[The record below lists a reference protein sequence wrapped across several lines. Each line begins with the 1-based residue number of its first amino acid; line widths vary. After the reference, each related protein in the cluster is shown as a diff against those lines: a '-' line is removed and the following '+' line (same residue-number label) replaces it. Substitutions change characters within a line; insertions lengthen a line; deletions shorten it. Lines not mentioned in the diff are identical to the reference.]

1 MAIIA
6 SNTGG
11 GGDFSP
17 TPQGTHLAICNM
29 VVDLGKQKGEYQG
42 VPNIKHKVYVRWE
55 LPHER
60 LTWTD
65 RDGVEK
71 EGPRV
76 VSKTYTLSLHENS
89 AMRADLVGWRGRNFT
104 AEEEV
109 AFDVANLLAKPCMVT
124 VVHKQTGEKTFANV
138 TAVSGVPKGID
149 KPTKT
154 ECDPILY
161 DPDNVGTWDNLPEW
175 LQKKI
180 DEQVTDKPNGS
191 QGAANQPFD
200 SDLDDDIPFL
210 SAFERGPRRI
220 I

>member
-42 VPNIKHKVYVRWE
+42 VPNVKHKVYVRWE

-60 LTWTD
+60 ITWTD

-89 AMRADLVGWRGRNFT
+89 ALRADLVGWRGKNFT
-104 AEEEV
+104 PEEEA
-109 AFDVANLLAKPCMVT
+109 AFDVSKLLGVPCMLSVI
-124 VVHKQTGEKTFANV
+124 HNERGGKIYANV
-138 TAVSGVPKGID
+138 QSVSGVPKGME
-149 KPTKT
+149 KPSKT

-161 DPDNVGTWDNLPEW
+161 DADNLPAWDHLPEW

-180 DEQVTDKPNGS
+180 DEQVTDEKPS
-191 QGAANQPFD
+191 NQA
-200 SDLDDDIPFL
+200 SHADDDLGSDEIPF
-210 SAFERGPRRI
+210 
-220 I
+220 

>member
-29 VVDLGKQKGEYQG
+29 VVDLGKQRGEYQG
-42 VPNIKHKVYVRWE
+42 VPNVKHKVFIRWE

-65 RDGVEK
+65 RDGVER

-76 VSKTYTLSLHENS
+76 VSKTYTVSLHENS
-89 AMRADLVGWRGRNFT
+89 ALRADLVGWRGRNFSP
-104 AEEEV
+104 EEEM
-109 AFDVANLLAKPCMVT
+109 AFDIANLLEKPCMLT
-124 VVHKQTGEKTFANV
+124 VVHKESNGKTFANV
-138 TAVSGVPKGID
+138 QSVSGVPKGMA
-149 KPTKT
+149 KPEKC
-154 ECDPILY
+154 ENQSLLY
-161 DPDNVGTWDNLPEW
+161 DGDNPSSWDRIPEW

-180 DEQVTDKPNGS
+180 DEQVKDEPSSKEG
-191 QGAANQPFD
+191 QFAG
-200 SDLDDDIPFL
+200 DLDDDVPF
-210 SAFERGPRRI
+210 
-220 I
+220 

>member
-29 VVDLGKQKGEYQG
+29 VVDLGKQRGEYQG
-42 VPNIKHKVYVRWE
+42 VPNVKHKVFIRWE

-65 RDGVEK
+65 RDGVER

-76 VSKTYTLSLHENS
+76 VSKTYTVSLHENS
-89 AMRADLVGWRGRNFT
+89 ALRADLVGWRGRDFT
-104 AEEEV
+104 PEEEV
-109 AFDVANLLAKPCMVT
+109 AFDIANLLGKPCMLT
-124 VVHKQTGEKTFANV
+124 VVHKTSNGKTFANV
-138 TAVSGVPKGID
+138 QSVSGVPKGME
-149 KPTKT
+149 KPT
-154 ECDPILY
+154 ECENTPLLY
-161 DPDNVGTWDNLPEW
+161 DNDNPSSWDRIPEW

-180 DEQVTDKPNGS
+180 DEQVRDEPAPKNGHG
-191 QGAANQPFD
+191 GAWD
-200 SDLDDDIPFL
+200 DDLDDDCPF
-210 SAFERGPRRI
+210 
-220 I
+220 

>member
-17 TPQGTHLAICNM
+17 CPQGTHLAICNM
-29 VVDLGKQKGEYQG
+29 VVDLGKQRGEYQG
-42 VPNIKHKVYVRWE
+42 TPNVKHKVFVRWE
-55 LPHER
+55 MPHER
-60 LTWTD
+60 IAWTD

-76 VSKTYTLSLHENS
+76 ISKTYTLSLHENS
-89 AMRADLVGWRGRNFT
+89 ALRADLVGWRGRNFS
-104 AEEEV
+104 AEEEA
-109 AFDVANLLAKPCMVT
+109 AFDVSKLLGVPCMVS
-124 VVHKQTGEKTFANV
+124 VIHNQRGDKNYANV
-138 TAVSGVPKGID
+138 QSVSGVPKGIE

-161 DPDNVGTWDNLPEW
+161 DSDNIASWDHLPEW

-180 DEQVTDKPNGS
+180 DEQVTDSPNGS
-191 QGAANQPFD
+191 QGAAQQR
-200 SDLDDDIPFL
+200 SDLDDDIPFATNDP
-210 SAFERGPRRI
+210 AFEHRVS
-220 I
+220 